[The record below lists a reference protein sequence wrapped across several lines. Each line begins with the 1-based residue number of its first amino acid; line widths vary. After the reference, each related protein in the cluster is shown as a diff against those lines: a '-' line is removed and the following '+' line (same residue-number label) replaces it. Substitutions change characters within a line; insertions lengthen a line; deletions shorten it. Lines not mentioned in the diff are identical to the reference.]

1 MNILLSTNAFIKTG
15 FNPLKELL
23 SNYGTFQFGLELFP
37 NFENE
42 NFEKELLEIRDI
54 IKDRPLSMHGPY
66 FKVEHT
72 AEKGTESYDYAME
85 QIEQTLR
92 VCEDLNINHLVFHHN
107 NKKIND
113 ENKLKSLS
121 ESKKNLQEL
130 NEICKKSNVEIL
142 VENAGVYDKENV
154 LFNEKEFIEMCKEE
168 GNNVLIDIG
177 HVNANKWSLE
187 NIITSLKNQITHY
200 HLHNNSAGRDDHN
213 RIHDGS
219 LDFERFISLYNTHTP
234 NATLVLEYNYDLG
247 NDIKAIQEDLDYLFK
262 TFKANN

>member
-142 VENAGVYDKENV
+142 VENAGV
-154 LFNEKEFIEMCKEE
+154 
-168 GNNVLIDIG
+168 
-177 HVNANKWSLE
+177 
-187 NIITSLKNQITHY
+187 
-200 HLHNNSAGRDDHN
+200 
-213 RIHDGS
+213 
-219 LDFERFISLYNTHTP
+219 
-234 NATLVLEYNYDLG
+234 
-247 NDIKAIQEDLDYLFK
+247 
-262 TFKANN
+262 

>member
-1 MNILLSTNAFIKTG
+1 
-15 FNPLKELL
+15 
-23 SNYGTFQFGLELFP
+23 
-37 NFENE
+37 
-42 NFEKELLEIRDI
+42 EIRDI

-121 ESKKNLQEL
+121 ESKKNLQE
-130 NEICKKSNVEIL
+130 
-142 VENAGVYDKENV
+142 
-154 LFNEKEFIEMCKEE
+154 FNEKEFIEMCKEE

>member
-23 SNYGTFQFGLELFP
+23 SNYGTFKFGLELFP

-92 VCEDLNINHLVFHHN
+92 VCEDLNINQLVIHHN
-107 NKKIND
+107 NKKIKD
-113 ENKLKSLS
+113 ENA
-121 ESKKNLQEL
+121 
-130 NEICKKSNVEIL
+130 C
-142 VENAGVYDKENV
+142 VYDKENV

-219 LDFERFISLYNTHTP
+219 LDF
-234 NATLVLEYNYDLG
+234 
-247 NDIKAIQEDLDYLFK
+247 
-262 TFKANN
+262 